1 MMNFSVYE
9 NGVWTP
15 VRVEINPT
23 LVKAQDT
30 TNDSFSC
37 TLAAT
42 TREKPYAPMTPF
54 KITYDD
60 ETEEIMWINND
71 SVALFSLKPAAWKHS
86 LSLVQFRYYL
96 NKHLLRTTRFN
107 QPRQNIVTLYGAITN
122 WYYNETTYGITYHVS
137 ADNTTIGFPE
147 YWSDYIHFNSHARIK
162 SMSINLKMFAA
173 VRDSGGT
180 VTLQELTSI
189 NPHFNARIKEK
200 AVFIVID
207 TNNNNYEVTDP
218 IYIEDFGTEINVE
231 PYLSDIEDYIAGNS
245 NIQLALKYTVLD
257 TIQGRRESAFLET
270 ISQDLEDEPNTNY
283 RAMTCQIELKF
294 ELYYYTMYDVIQTM
308 LKQHRLVHDGVAYK
322 RQQLFNL
329 PTENSTGK
337 DKELYDLLTSTY
349 PPDTMAFT
357 QATFYEVLTE
367 IFRFYD
373 AGFKFDENRTL
384 QIEYYNELSREIE
397 LKRTGSSLSHSD
409 KNYNNGRDAFY
420 QNALAKVELRRMNTR
435 SKDLGVPSESG
446 YGIILPK
453 PIYMLQSMKLRC
465 SGDISLD
472 CLGETSSTTVAVT
485 VLDSVFLDITPF
497 CLNKDYWSTL
507 PATKYIGG
515 SYTSVEYQ
523 TTRMFYERGGTFIN
537 VSDYAVEYQGTQK
550 HMLDSIKRCAFARFF
565 GMTRHINDVGTNF
578 PNPRYDDY
586 LNQFFDIEYL
596 TMNNGRFEIQTIE
609 SKYNGTQIVNQSN
622 GGVDLSKYGLSIFA
636 ESLKDGEPSL
646 TASWEI
652 KEWSQRI
659 KEGDYFIDSSGA
671 YWVANIIN
679 YTPLVNGN
687 QQCTVEFTKNFNALA
702 LRVQSDSLKRLTNI
716 SDEIAD
722 MSEDVYV
729 DYWYVSDS
737 PFTEDGETHPIS
749 ASVLRT
755 NLLKTFNYANENYG
769 FDTITLVAIHTYDE
783 REYSLASYIEIPLI
797 KYGAGNCIC
806 FEMQYNH
813 PNSAGNQLIPKESG
827 SWYSTSYFSK
837 ACLYTDEEGWADKI
851 TIVFLEHTR
860 NYVASYPVIGS
871 PTTERGR
878 INKLEYYKKPN
889 EIFGLTYEWCF
900 LPKPSEINKF
910 FIGNKFITENSLVNL
925 EKARNKKFYLR
936 YCPVTSDYRYS
947 IMDLKAGEDA
957 GIKVPL
963 TISATYS
970 SQSHIITVTIA
981 NDVGIIN
988 AKSWSIIDQENNIYF
1003 ASNNPKVMSINSTLL
1018 YFLSKINRI

>member
-1 MMNFSVYE
+1 MNFSVYE
-9 NGVWTP
+9 NGVWTS

-42 TREKPYAPMTPF
+42 TREKPYVPMTPF

-71 SVALFSLKPAAWKHS
+71 SVSLFSLNPTAWKHS

-96 NKHLLRTTRFN
+96 NKHLLRTTIFN

-137 ADNTTIGFPE
+137 SDSTTIGFPE
-147 YWSDYIHFNSHARIK
+147 YWSDYLRLNSHTRFK
-162 SMSINLKMFAA
+162 SMSIILKMYAA
-173 VRDSGGT
+173 VRDSGGD
-180 VTLQELTSI
+180 VTLQKISSI
-189 NPHFNARIKEK
+189 NPTYNARIKEN
-200 AVFIVID
+200 AVFIIVD
-207 TNNNNYEVTDP
+207 ANNNDYEVTDP
-218 IYIEDFGTEINVE
+218 IYIEDFGTEINAE

-245 NIQLALKYTVLD
+245 NVKLALKYTVLNSV
-257 TIQGRRESAFLET
+257 QGVRESAFLET
-270 ISQDLEDEPNTNY
+270 ISQDINDEPNTNY

-349 PPDTMAFT
+349 PPDTLSFT
-357 QATFYEVLTE
+357 QSTFYEALTE

-373 AGFKFDENRTL
+373 AGFKFDENKTL

-397 LKRTGSSLSHSD
+397 LKRIGSTLSHSD
-409 KNYNNGRDAFY
+409 KNYNSGRDAFY
-420 QNALAKVELRRMNTR
+420 QNALTKVELRRINTR

-453 PIYMLQSMKLRC
+453 PIYALQSMSLKC
-465 SGDISLD
+465 SGNITLY
-472 CLGETSSTTVAVT
+472 CLGDTIATSIAVT
-485 VLDSVFLDITPF
+485 VTSPIFVDITPF

-507 PATKYIGG
+507 PATKYIGD

-537 VSDYAVEYQGTQK
+537 VSDYTVEYQGTQK

-578 PNPRYDDY
+578 PNPGYDDY
-586 LNQFFDIEYL
+586 LAQYFDIEYL
-596 TMNNGRFEIQTIE
+596 TMNNGRFEIQTVE
-609 SKYNGTQIVNQSN
+609 QKYNGMQIVNQAN
-622 GGVDLSKYGLSIFA
+622 GGVDLGKYGLSIFA
-636 ESLKDGEPSL
+636 ESLKDGEPSF

-652 KEWSQRI
+652 KSWSQKV
-659 KEGDYFIDSSGA
+659 KEGDYFRDSSGA
-671 YWVANIIN
+671 YWVANVIN
-679 YTPLVNGN
+679 YTPLANGN

-702 LRVQSDSLKRLTNI
+702 LRVQSDSLKRLTTI
-716 SDEIAD
+716 SNEIAE

-737 PFTEDGETHPIS
+737 PFTEDGETHPIN
-749 ASVLRT
+749 ASVLRS
-755 NLLKTFNYANENYG
+755 NLLKTFNYANDDNYG
-769 FDTITLVAIHTYDE
+769 YETITLAGINSYDN
-783 REYSLASYIEIPLI
+783 YNNLLASYIEIPLI
-797 KYGAGNCIC
+797 KYGVGNCMC

-827 SWYSTSYFSK
+827 AWYSTSYFSK
-837 ACLYTDEEGWADKI
+837 ACLYTDYEGWADKI
-851 TIVFLEHTR
+851 TIFFLEHTR
-860 NYVASYPVIGS
+860 AYTAMYPALGS
-871 PTTERGR
+871 QTLDRGR
-878 INKLEYYKKPN
+878 ITQLEYCKKIN
-889 EIFGLTYEWCF
+889 EIFALNYEWCF
-900 LPKPSEINKF
+900 LPKPSQINSF

-925 EKARNKKFYLR
+925 EKARNKKFFLR
-936 YCPVTSDYRYS
+936 YSDTSSTFHYS
-947 IMDLKAGEDA
+947 IMDLKAGTEA
-957 GIKVPL
+957 GSKIPL
-963 TISATYS
+963 TIGATYS
-970 SQSHIITVTIA
+970 SQTHIITVTITG
-981 NDVGIIN
+981 NIGVIS
-988 AKSWSIIDQENNIYF
+988 AKTWAIIDQEDNIYF
-1003 ASNNPKVMSINSTLL
+1003 ASNNEKTISTNTPLL

>member
-1 MMNFSVYE
+1 MNFSVYE

-42 TREKPYAPMTPF
+42 TREKPYVPMTPF

-71 SVALFSLKPAAWKHS
+71 SVSLFSLNPTAWKHS

-96 NKHLLRTTRFN
+96 NKHLLRTTVFN
-107 QPRQNIVTLYGAITN
+107 QPRQNVVTLYGAITN

-137 ADNTTIGFPE
+137 SDSTTIGFPE
-147 YWSDYIHFNSHARIK
+147 YWSDYLRLNSHTRFK
-162 SMSINLKMFAA
+162 SMSIILKMYAA
-173 VRDSGGT
+173 VRDSDGN
-180 VTLQELTSI
+180 VTLQKISSI
-189 NPHFNARIKEK
+189 NPTYNARIKEN
-200 AVFIVID
+200 AVFIVVD
-207 TNNNNYEVTDP
+207 ANNNDYEVTDP
-218 IYIEDFGTEINVE
+218 IYIEDFGAEINAE

-245 NIQLALKYTVLD
+245 NVKLALKYTVLD
-257 TIQGRRESAFLET
+257 SVPGVRESAFLET
-270 ISQDLEDEPNTNY
+270 ISQDISDEQDTNY

-349 PPDTMAFT
+349 PPDTLSFT
-357 QATFYEVLTE
+357 QSTFYEALTE

-373 AGFKFDENRTL
+373 AGFKFDENKTL

-397 LKRTGSSLSHSD
+397 LKRIGSTLSHSD
-409 KNYNNGRDAFY
+409 KNYNSGRDAFY
-420 QNALAKVELRRMNTR
+420 QNALTKVELRRINTR

-453 PIYMLQSMKLRC
+453 PIYALQSMSLKC
-465 SGDISLD
+465 SGNITLY
-472 CLGETSSTTVAVT
+472 CLGDTIATSIAVT
-485 VLDSVFLDITPF
+485 VTSPIFVDITPF

-507 PATKYIGG
+507 PATKYIGD

-537 VSDYAVEYQGTQK
+537 VSDYTVEYQGTQK

-578 PNPRYDDY
+578 PNPAYDDY
-586 LNQFFDIEYL
+586 LAQYFDIEYL
-596 TMNNGRFEIQTIE
+596 TMNNGRFEIQTVE
-609 SKYNGTQIVNQSN
+609 QKYNGMQIVNQAN
-622 GGVDLSKYGLSIFA
+622 GGVDLGKYGLSIFA
-636 ESLKDGEPSL
+636 ESLKDGEPSF

-652 KEWSQRI
+652 KSWSQKV
-659 KEGDYFIDSSGA
+659 KEGDYFRDSSGA
-671 YWVANIIN
+671 YWVANVIN
-679 YTPLVNGN
+679 YTPLANGN

-702 LRVQSDSLKRLTNI
+702 LRVQSDSLKRLTTI
-716 SDEIAD
+716 SNEIAE

-737 PFTEDGETHPIS
+737 PFTEDGETHPIN

-755 NLLKTFNYANENYG
+755 NLLKTFNYANDDNYG
-769 FDTITLVAIHTYDE
+769 YETITLAGINSYDN
-783 REYSLASYIEIPLI
+783 YGNLLASYIEIPLI
-797 KYGAGNCIC
+797 KYGVGNCMC

-827 SWYSTSYFSK
+827 AWYSTSYFSK
-837 ACLYTDEEGWADKI
+837 ACLYTDYEGWADKI
-851 TIVFLEHTR
+851 TIFFLEHTR
-860 NYVASYPVIGS
+860 AYTAMYPALGS
-871 PTTERGR
+871 QTLDRGR
-878 INKLEYYKKPN
+878 ITQLEYCKKIN
-889 EIFGLTYEWCF
+889 EIFALNYEWCF
-900 LPKPSEINKF
+900 LPKPSQINSF
-910 FIGNKFITENSLVNL
+910 FIGSKFITENSLINL

-947 IMDLKAGEDA
+947 IMDLKADEDA

>member
-1 MMNFSVYE
+1 MKFYIYKNSQWE
-9 NGVWTP
+9 EIQI
-15 VRVEINPT
+15 EINPT

-37 TLAAT
+37 TLAVT
-42 TREKPYAPMTPF
+42 ETEKPYEPMTPF
-54 KITYDD
+54 KIEYDD
-60 ETEEIMWINND
+60 ESEQIMWILND
-71 SVALFSLKPAAWKHS
+71 SVALFSLKPAVWKHS
-86 LSLVQFRYYL
+86 LSLVQFRYFL
-96 NKHLLRTTRFN
+96 NKHLLRTTVFN

-137 ADNTTIGFPE
+137 ADGTTIGFPE
-147 YWSDYIHFNSHARIK
+147 YWTDNLRINNHARFK
-162 SMSINLKMFAA
+162 SMSIKMNMYAA

-180 VTLQELTSI
+180 VTLQKITSI
-189 NPHFNARIKEK
+189 ASGYNARIKEN
-200 AVFIVID
+200 AVFIVVD
-207 TNNNNYEVTDP
+207 ANNNDYEVTDP
-218 IYIEDFGTEINVE
+218 IYIEDFDTEIDAE
-231 PYLSDIEDYIAGNS
+231 PYLSDIEDYIAGSS
-245 NIQLALKYTVLD
+245 NVRLALKYTVLGSV
-257 TIQGRRESAFLET
+257 QGRKESAFLET
-270 ISQDLEDEPNTNY
+270 ISQDISDEPNTNY

-349 PPDTMAFT
+349 PPDTLSFT
-357 QATFYEVLTE
+357 QCTFYEALTE

-373 AGFKFDENRTL
+373 AGFKFDENKTL

-397 LKRTGSSLSHSD
+397 LKRIGSSLSHSD
-409 KNYNNGRDAFY
+409 KNYNSGRDAFY
-420 QNALAKVELRRMNTR
+420 QNALTKVELRRINTR

-453 PIYMLQSMKLRC
+453 PIYALQSMSLKC
-465 SGDISLD
+465 SGNISLD

-485 VLDSVFLDITPF
+485 VTSPIFVDITPF

-507 PATKYIGG
+507 PATKDIGN

-523 TTRMFYERGGTFIN
+523 TTRMFFERGGIFIN
-537 VSDYAVEYQGTQK
+537 VSDYSVEYQGSQK

-578 PNPRYDDY
+578 PNPGYDDY
-586 LNQFFDIEYL
+586 LAQYFDIEYL
-596 TMNNGRFEIQTIE
+596 TMNNGRFEIQTVE
-609 SKYNGTQIVNQSN
+609 KKYNGAQIVNQAN
-622 GGVDLSKYGLSIFA
+622 GGVDLGKYGLSIFA
-636 ESLKDGEPSL
+636 DSLKDGEPSF
-646 TASWEI
+646 TASWELNS
-652 KEWSQRI
+652 WSQRV
-659 KEGDYFIDSSGA
+659 KEGDYFRDSSGA
-671 YWVANIIN
+671 YWVANVVN
-679 YTPLVNGN
+679 YTLLANGK

-702 LRVQSDSLKRLTNI
+702 LRVQSDNLKRLTTI
-716 SDEIAD
+716 SNEIAE
-722 MSEDVYV
+722 MSEEIYV

-737 PFTEDGETHPIS
+737 PFTEEGETHPID

-755 NLLKTFNYANENYG
+755 NLLKTFNYAANENYG
-769 FDTITLVAIHTYDE
+769 FETITLTGINSYDD
-783 REYSLASYIEIPLI
+783 RGNLLASYIEIPLI
-797 KYGAGNCIC
+797 KYGVGNCMC
-806 FEMQYNH
+806 FEMQFNH
-813 PNSAGNQLIPKESG
+813 PNSAGNQLVAKESG

-837 ACLYTDEEGWADKI
+837 ACLYTDYEGWADKI
-851 TIVFLEHTR
+851 TIFFLEHTR
-860 NYVASYPVIGS
+860 SYTASYPKLGS
-871 PTTERGR
+871 QTTERGR
-878 INKLEYYKKPN
+878 ITSLEFYKKPS
-889 EIFGLTYEWCF
+889 EIFALNYEWCF
-900 LPKPSEINKF
+900 LPKPSQINNF

-936 YCPVTSDYRYS
+936 YCPVTSDYHYS

-970 SQSHIITVTIA
+970 QQSHVITVTIA
-981 NDVGIIN
+981 NDIGIIN